1 MLNCNCAST
10 MLLKMFFAKLLDK
23 SQTPAKSTYLWNMF
37 QRISAEATAQAYAA
51 GQHGLRIDVHG
62 TCWTPCPHFA
72 AEWNGLGSA
81 RLSFLSTC
89 FQFWNLGERFWGNMY
104 SDALVSG
111 LGKEN
116 LCFWMCSLLV
126 LNAAK
131 VRRSRNMPPWKKP
144 ELDCSATIANH
155 FLPDFAWSYGPQH
168 FGACRSKRNFR
179 GEQFLHD
186 DCQAK
191 EGGWLLGKVGFCIH
205 ESGGIISLE
214 INWQL
219 FNYYYCQVSY
229 EVAVAFAG
237 LLMMEK
243 TLAGK
248 CPFTGF
254 GTS

>member
-10 MLLKMFFAKLLDK
+10 MLLMMFFAKLLDK

-62 TCWTPCPHFA
+62 TAGHHVLILQP
-72 AEWNGLGSA
+72 NGMVLGVQD
-81 RLSFLSTC
+81 FLSSLHASVLES
-89 FQFWNLGERFWGNMY
+89 WRKVWGNMY

-111 LGKEN
+111 PWQGELVF
-116 LCFWMCSLLV
+116 LDVLAFV

-131 VRRSRNMPPWKKP
+131 VRRSRKEKP

-179 GEQFLHD
+179 ESSSFTTTVRPR
-186 DCQAK
+186 K
-191 EGGWLLGKVGFCIH
+191 EVGCWVRLVSAFMSPGASFHLKSIGNC
-205 ESGGIISLE
+205 SIIT
-214 INWQL
+214 I
-219 FNYYYCQVSY
+219 V
-229 EVAVAFAG
+229 
-237 LLMMEK
+237 K
-243 TLAGK
+243 
-248 CPFTGF
+248 
-254 GTS
+254 